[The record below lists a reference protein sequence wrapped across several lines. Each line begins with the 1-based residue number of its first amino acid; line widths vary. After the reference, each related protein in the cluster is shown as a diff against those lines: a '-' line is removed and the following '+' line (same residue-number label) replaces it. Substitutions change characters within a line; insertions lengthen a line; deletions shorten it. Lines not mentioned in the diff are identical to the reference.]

1 MTNALCWLRRD
12 LRLHDHHALSKATQT
27 HSEVDLVFIFDTNIL
42 EKLTDKNDKRL
53 SFIYESLIEIE
64 KTLQKTGKSIHI
76 LIGKPEEE
84 IPKLALKL
92 GVSDVYCN
100 RDYEPYAKKRD
111 ELVAKKLKSQKIDFH
126 QFKDSVYY
134 EKHEVLKNDGTV
146 YKVFTPYKNKWLEI
160 FFNQGN
166 VPNDYEVNLKKIKK
180 WENSN
185 SIATTD
191 FYKKLGFNPS
201 SSPLKAGTKEALLL
215 LKNFEKKISDYTND
229 RNYPAINGTSNLSVY
244 IRHGNI
250 SIRDMI
256 RTSKESKSDGAATWL
271 SELIWR
277 DFYEMILDTHPYV
290 EKESFK
296 REYDLIKWPGKA
308 DLFKAWCEG
317 QTGFPIVDAAMRCLN
332 ETGMM
337 HNRLRMIVAS
347 FLCKIL
353 LVDWRKGEKY
363 FAEKLLDFDLAANNG
378 GWQWSS
384 SSGCDAQPYF
394 RIFNPYTQSEK
405 FDENGEFIKLWCPE
419 LKSLD
424 KKSIHA
430 PHKNGL
436 LKPAQYPDPIVNYE
450 AQRLKCMDVYSVVKS
465 EK

>member
-1 MTNALCWLRRD
+1 MATSN
-12 LRLHDHHALSKATQT
+12 HDQ
-27 HSEVDLVFIFDTNIL
+27 VDLVFVFDSHIL
-42 EKLTDKNDKRL
+42 EKLSDKKDKRL
-53 SFIYESLIEIE
+53 TFIHESLVEIE
-64 KTLQKTGKSIHI
+64 ETLQKKGGSLHI
-76 LIGKPEEE
+76 KYGKPEEE
-84 IPKLALKL
+84 IPKLAEELN
-92 GVSDVYCN
+92 VHAVYSN

-111 ELVAKKLKSQKIDFH
+111 ESVSKKLKTLKIDFH

-134 EKHEVLKNDGTV
+134 EKHEVLKNDGSI

-160 FFNQGN
+160 FSNQGST
-166 VPNDYEVNLKKIKK
+166 PDDHEVNLKKITK
-180 WENSN
+180 WENKN
-185 SIATTD
+185 SILITD
-191 FYKKLGFNPS
+191 FYIMIGFTPDP
-201 SSPLKAGTKEALLL
+201 PLLTGGTKHALKR
-215 LKNFEKKISDYTND
+215 LKKFEENISKYHDA
-229 RNYPAINGTSNLSVY
+229 RNYPAIDGTSNLSVY

-250 SIRDMI
+250 SIRDMV
-256 RTSKESKSDGAATWL
+256 RAAKNHRGDGASTWL

-277 DFYEMILDTHPYV
+277 DFYVMILETHPYI

-296 REYDLIKWPGKA
+296 RDYDKIKWPGKA
-308 DLFKAWCEG
+308 EHFKAWCEG

-337 HNRLRMIVAS
+337 HNRPRMIVAS

-353 LVDWRKGEKY
+353 LVDWRKGEQY

-405 FDENGEFIKLWCPE
+405 FDENGEFIKQWCPE
-419 LKSLD
+419 LKGLD

-436 LKPAQYPDPIVNYE
+436 LKPASYPDPIVNYE
-450 AQRLKCMDVYSVVKS
+450 AQRVKCLEVYAVVKS